1 MRQFCRTEMLIGA
14 DAQQK
19 LNDSSVAVFGL
30 GGVGSFTVE
39 ALARAG
45 VGHLTLVDFDT
56 VDPTNINRQ
65 LFALHSTVGKYKTE
79 VAKSRILDIN
89 PNAQVTTLCC
99 RFDQT
104 TASAVDFSRFNYV
117 VDAIDT
123 VSSKLLLAKICFEQN
138 VPIISCMGTGNKF
151 DAGAFRVAD
160 VFETKMCP
168 LAKVM
173 RKELKARGVS
183 RLKVVYSEE
192 CPQTPLAEYSDTA
205 NADNTSADNAA
216 SIDTNTNAETI
227 GTADIGTDT
236 TARTDN
242 EKNTAYNSSVHRKA
256 TPASISYVPPVA
268 GMLLAGEVIKDIIG
282 HTTK

>member
-14 DAQQK
+14 DAQKK
-19 LNDSSVAVFGL
+19 LNNSSVAVFGL

-39 ALARAG
+39 ALARVG

-56 VDPTNINRQ
+56 VDQTNINRQ

-79 VAKSRILDIN
+79 IAKARILDIN
-89 PNAQVTTLCC
+89 PNAQVDTLCC

-104 TASAVDFSRFNYV
+104 TASTIDFSRFNYV

-138 VPIISCMGTGNKF
+138 VPIISCMGTGHKF
-151 DAGAFRVAD
+151 DASAFRIAD
-160 VFETKMCP
+160 VFQTKMCP

-173 RKELKARGVS
+173 RKELKALGVP

-192 CPQTPLAEYSDTA
+192 CPQTPMAEYVDTGTNIGTNA
-205 NADNTSADNAA
+205 DNATSTDNSTNVDSTASADTSTNTENSTNADNT
-216 SIDTNTNAETI
+216 
-227 GTADIGTDT
+227 
-236 TARTDN
+236 
-242 EKNTAYNSSVHRKA
+242 SVHRKA

-282 HTTK
+282 HTD